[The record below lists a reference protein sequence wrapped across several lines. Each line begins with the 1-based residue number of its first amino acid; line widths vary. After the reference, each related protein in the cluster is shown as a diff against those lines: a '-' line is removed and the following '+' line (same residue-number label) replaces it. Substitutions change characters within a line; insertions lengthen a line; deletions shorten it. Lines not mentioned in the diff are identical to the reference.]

1 MRTRL
6 VAAMT
11 VAVLAA
17 PFLSA
22 AANASPPD
30 HKCPNAVG
38 AEHKCGKGGKG

>member
-11 VAVLAA
+11 AAFLAA

-22 AANASPPD
+22 AAHASLD
-30 HKCPNAVG
+30 HKCENAQGV
-38 AEHKCGKGGKG
+38 EHKCEKPKK